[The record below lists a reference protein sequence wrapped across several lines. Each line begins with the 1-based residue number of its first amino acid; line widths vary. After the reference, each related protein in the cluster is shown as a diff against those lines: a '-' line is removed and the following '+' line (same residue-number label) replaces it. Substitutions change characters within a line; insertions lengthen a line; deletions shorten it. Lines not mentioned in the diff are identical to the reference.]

1 LGSNNIWIIVS
12 AIAVVVLGG
21 LFFMSNN
28 EEAEGV
34 MGKPAVIEEM
44 DTDEDQ

>member
-1 LGSNNIWIIVS
+1 LGSKNIWIIIS
-12 AIAVVVLGG
+12 AIAVFVLGG
-21 LFFMSNN
+21 LFFMANN
-28 EEAEGV
+28 GEAEGV